1 MAVAPDVSAEELAL
15 MAVDEAAARAMVQSN
30 EAEARAMVQS
40 RLNDPSVSLVV
51 AIVHSEGPAHYT
63 LLVRSRIAVGVYE
76 LRYYDSLRGPSASAR
91 AKAQTFADQCGWECP
106 VPAPGNGRFQQDEWS
121 CGLWCLQF
129 AEEAVRQCRGEPFV
143 VPVVSVSDI
152 LSRVNKWISTVA
164 AERPEVVDE
173 ALKAVL
179 ESLDK
184 GSEKAKSQPVAS
196 GSVVDLSLPPVPPSG
211 VPPVE
216 PEPPVKGAKN
226 TKASQEALSS
236 ALAAVLAGLDHC
248 SSAPAPASAAPAPA
262 SAAPAL
268 ASAAPAPASAAPASA
283 APAPASAAP
292 APASP
297 NRLVEEF
304 TVEMAEIAKSRCSKC
319 RFQGCAQ
326 CMKQFHVPRR
336 LFRQWSKESGGSEGS
351 AKQ

>member
-1 MAVAPDVSAEELAL
+1 MAVAPDVSAEEAAR
-15 MAVDEAAARAMVQSN
+15 MAVH

-63 LLVRSRIAVGVYE
+63 LLVRSRIAVGVHE
-76 LRYYDSLRGPSASAR
+76 LRYYDSLKGPSASAR
-91 AKAQTFADQCGWECP
+91 AKAQTFADQCGWESP

-184 GSEKAKSQPVAS
+184 GSEKAKSQLVAS

-211 VPPVE
+211 KGPVE

-226 TKASQEALSS
+226 TKASQGAWSS
-236 ALAAVLAGLDHC
+236 ALAAVLSSLDNC

-262 SAAPAL
+262 SAAPASAAPAD
-268 ASAAPAPASAAPASA
+268 ASAAPAPASAAPAA
-283 APAPASAAP
+283 
-292 APASP
+292 
-297 NRLVEEF
+297 VEEF

-336 LFRQWSKESGGSEGS
+336 LFRQWSQESRGSEGS